1 MMIPGAIIYKRM
13 IDLIGAETI
22 WIPSVRLCDGIAAEY
37 AQELKLAKFSHDF
50 NNDILSTA
58 RNMAKRYKAHTVHI
72 QTMEKLVLQIFDT
85 MKKYHGLGPKER
97 LLLQI
102 AAILHTCGKYI
113 SILRSSENSYRIIM
127 STEIIGLSYLEREI
141 VANVVRYNHKAFDYK
156 NVELEADLA
165 ADRSANISKNEVT
178 IVIAKLTAML
188 RLANSLDRTH
198 LQKFAD
204 CRMAV
209 KDGTLTVTCTYPGDI
224 TLERAAFN
232 EKGDFFEEIFGLRP
246 VIKQK
251 RGI

>member
-1 MMIPGAIIYKRM
+1 M
-13 IDLIGAETI
+13 
-22 WIPSVRLCDGIAAEY
+22 
-37 AQELKLAKFSHDF
+37 
-50 NNDILSTA
+50 
-58 RNMAKRYKAHTVHI
+58 
-72 QTMEKLVLQIFDT
+72 
-85 MKKYHGLGPKER
+85 
-97 LLLQI
+97 
-102 AAILHTCGKYI
+102 
-113 SILRSSENSYRIIM
+113 
-127 STEIIGLSYLEREI
+127 
-141 VANVVRYNHKAFDYK
+141 ANVVRYNHKAFDYK

-165 ADRSANISKNEVT
+165 ARTRSAKPFKNEVT

>member
-1 MMIPGAIIYKRM
+1 
-13 IDLIGAETI
+13 
-22 WIPSVRLCDGIAAEY
+22 
-37 AQELKLAKFSHDF
+37 
-50 NNDILSTA
+50 
-58 RNMAKRYKAHTVHI
+58 
-72 QTMEKLVLQIFDT
+72 
-85 MKKYHGLGPKER
+85 
-97 LLLQI
+97 
-102 AAILHTCGKYI
+102 
-113 SILRSSENSYRIIM
+113 
-127 STEIIGLSYLEREI
+127 
-141 VANVVRYNHKAFDYK
+141 
-156 NVELEADLA
+156 
-165 ADRSANISKNEVT
+165 
-178 IVIAKLTAML
+178 ML